1 MVRIIIIVVLFKLS
15 IPFENKDK
23 QQTTE
28 DEGAAAQYSSTVL
41 GKTK

>member
-1 MVRIIIIVVLFKLS
+1 MVQMVLFELS
-15 IPFENKDK
+15 IPFENQDK

-28 DEGAAAQYSSTVL
+28 DGGAAAQYSSTVL